1 METWICSR
9 CMEGIYGSLE
19 VVLILASAHKCRSQ
33 FDRGHLGDRA
43 AVMTCLGCLR
53 SPTGLCAYH
62 ASLLVNLRRPN
73 GTGFLSP

>member
-19 VVLILASAHKCRSQ
+19 VVLILASQHKCRLQ
-33 FDRGHLGDRA
+33 FDRT
-43 AVMTCLGCLR
+43 AVTTCLGCLR